1 MKKLS
6 SLKKISFT
14 LLLIVLLPALFYSG
28 YELSSLSTSEE
39 LFGKMYQQQLDA
51 VLFSLNQYAWDAASA
66 WAGGLQNILTDRSHN
81 SRDEVISALRGFL
94 RQRKAIQTV
103 FVSDSS
109 LTTIYSVESAPSH
122 PVDGNGRNILSL
134 LNKNREKIANLIDY
148 QLVEYR
154 KIEPI
159 ADSAS
164 GETPVTLVFVA
175 RDYASAVRVVGIV
188 LDARMFIRDI
198 VSRKLTEAAGDE
210 FILAVVAKQG
220 REIVESTS
228 PVQQEEV
235 KQEKALWLFPDYTVG
250 IRLKGATINEMVQSR
265 FYRNIVFIIA
275 LDIVLLGGA
284 VMIYRTTRREMEL
297 VRLKS
302 DFVSNVS
309 HELRTPLALIR
320 MFAETLEMK
329 RVKTDKKK
337 IEYYRTILLETERL
351 TRLVNN
357 ILNFSRMEADRRQY
371 HFRLTDLNAVVR
383 NVLDVYEYQLQSKG
397 FSKVVELKSA
407 LPLIHADDEALAEAL
422 HNIVDNAIKYSSED
436 KLVKVETGIRG
447 GDVFVEVQD
456 RGIGIP
462 AEYHQKI
469 FEKFYRVSGGLV
481 HTAKGSGLGLALVRH
496 IVHAHS
502 GSVEVE
508 SSPGHGS
515 TFRIVLP
522 AKKV

>member
-14 LLLIVLLPALFYSG
+14 LLVIVLLPALFYSG
-28 YELSSLSTSEE
+28 YELSSMSRSEE

-51 VLFSLNQYAWDAASA
+51 VLFSLNQYAWDAVSS
-66 WAGGLQNILTDRSHN
+66 WAGGLQNILSDRSYK
-81 SRDEVISALRGFL
+81 SRDEIIGALRGFL
-94 RQRKAIQTV
+94 GQRKAMRRV

-109 LTTIYSVESAPSH
+109 LKTIYSVESAPSR
-122 PVDGNGRNILSL
+122 PASVNERNILSV
-134 LNKNREKIANLIDY
+134 LNRNREKIANLIDY
-148 QLVEYR
+148 QRLEYR

-159 ADSAS
+159 ADSVS
-164 GETPVTLVFVA
+164 GETPVTLVFVVH
-175 RDYASAVRVVGIV
+175 DYSSVVRIVGIV

-198 VSRKLTEAAGDE
+198 VSRKLVEAAGDE
-210 FILAVVAKQG
+210 FVLAVLAKQG

-228 PVQQEEV
+228 PVQQGEV

-250 IRLKGATINEMVQSR
+250 IRLKGTTIDEMIQSR
-265 FYRNIVFIIA
+265 FYRNVVFIIA
-275 LDIVLLGGA
+275 LDLVLLAGA
-284 VMIYRTTRREMEL
+284 VLIYRTTRREMEL

-329 RVKTDKKK
+329 RVKTEKKK
-337 IEYYRTILLETERL
+337 FEYYRTILLETERL

-371 HFRLTDLNAVVR
+371 HFRLIDLNAVVK
-383 NVLDVYEYQLQSKG
+383 NVLDVYEYQLQKMG
-397 FSKVVELKSA
+397 FSTEVQLTSA
-407 LPLIHADDEALAEAL
+407 LPLINADDEALAEAL
-422 HNIVDNAIKYSSED
+422 HNMVDNAIKYSNEEKSLRVDTGMRGSE
-436 KLVKVETGIRG
+436 
-447 GDVFVEVQD
+447 VFVEVRD

-462 AEYHQKI
+462 AEYHDKI

-481 HTAKGSGLGLALVRH
+481 HTAKGSGLGLALVQH
-496 IVHAHS
+496 IVHAH
-502 GSVEVE
+502 GGTVEVE
-508 SSPGHGS
+508 SIPGKGS
-515 TFRIVLP
+515 TFRIVIP
-522 AKKV
+522 MKNV

>member
-14 LLLIVLLPALFYSG
+14 LLLVVLLPALFYSG

-66 WAGGLQNILTDRSHN
+66 WAGGLQNILNDRSHK
-81 SRDEVISALRGFL
+81 SRDEVIGALRGFL
-94 RQRKAIQTV
+94 GQRKAIRTV

-109 LTTIYSVESAPSH
+109 LKTIYSVESAPSR
-122 PVDGNGRNILSL
+122 PVNVSERNTLSM
-134 LNKNREKIANLIDY
+134 LNKNREKIAKLIDY
-148 QLVEYR
+148 QRVEYR

-164 GETPVTLVFVA
+164 GETPVTLVFIA
-175 RDYASAVRVVGIV
+175 RDYSSAVRVVGIV
-188 LDARMFIRDI
+188 LDARVFIRDI
-198 VSRKLTEAAGDE
+198 VSRKLVEAAGDQ

-228 PVQQEEV
+228 PVQPGEV
-235 KQEKALWLFPDYTVG
+235 KQEKALWLFPDYAVG
-250 IRLKGATINEMVQSR
+250 IRLKGTTINEMVQSR

-275 LDIVLLGGA
+275 LDIVLLAGA
-284 VMIYRTTRREMEL
+284 VLIYRTTRKEMDL

-329 RVKTDKKK
+329 RVKTEKKK
-337 IEYYRTILLETERL
+337 IEYYRTILVETERL

-371 HFRLTDLNAVVR
+371 HFRVIDLNAVVK
-383 NVLDVYEYQLQSKG
+383 NVLNVYEYQLHTKG
-397 FSKVVELKSA
+397 FSTVVQLKSA
-407 LPLIHADDEALAEAL
+407 LPLINADDEALSEAL
-422 HNIVDNAIKYSSED
+422 HNIVDNAIKYSNGE
-436 KLVKVETGIRG
+436 KFLKVETGMKEG
-447 GDVFVEVQD
+447 NVFVEVQD

-462 AEYHQKI
+462 TEYHDKI
-469 FEKFYRVSGGLV
+469 FEKFYRVSAGLV

-496 IVHAHS
+496 IVYAH
-502 GSVEVE
+502 GGTVEVE
-508 SSPGHGS
+508 SSPRKGS

-522 AKKV
+522 MKNV

>member
-6 SLKKISFT
+6 SLKKISLT

-28 YELSSLSTSEE
+28 YEFSSLSTSEE

-66 WAGGLQNILTDRSHN
+66 WAGGLQNILTDRSHK
-81 SRDEVISALRGFL
+81 SRDEVIAAIHGFL
-94 RQRKAIQTV
+94 GQRKAIRTV

-109 LTTIYSVESAPSH
+109 LKTIYSVGSGASRGSDVIE
-122 PVDGNGRNILSL
+122 RNILST
-134 LNKNREKIANLIDY
+134 LNKNSEKIANLIDY
-148 QLVEYR
+148 QRVEYR
-154 KIEPI
+154 KMEPI

-164 GETPVTLVFVA
+164 ETSPVTLVFVA
-175 RDYASAVRVVGIV
+175 RDYSSTMRVVGIV
-188 LDARMFIRDI
+188 LDARVFIRDV
-198 VSRKLTEAAGDE
+198 VSRKLAEAAGDE

-228 PVQQEEV
+228 PVKQDEV

-250 IRLKGATINEMVQSR
+250 IRLKGATINEMIQSR
-265 FYRNIVFIIA
+265 FYRNIIFIIA
-275 LDIVLLGGA
+275 LDIVLLAGA
-284 VMIYRTTRREMEL
+284 WLIYRTTRREMEL

-329 RVKTDKKK
+329 RVKTEKKK

-371 HFRLTDLNAVVR
+371 HFRLIELNAVVK
-383 NVLDVYEYQLQSKG
+383 NVLDIYEYQLRTMG
-397 FSKVVELKSA
+397 FSTVVQLKST
-407 LPLIHADDEALAEAL
+407 LPLINGDDEALAEAL
-422 HNIVDNAIKYSSED
+422 HNIVDNAIKYSNEEKS
-436 KLVKVETGIRG
+436 LKVETGTRG
-447 GDVFVEVQD
+447 AEVFVEVQD

-462 AEYHQKI
+462 AQYHGKI
-469 FEKFYRVSGGLV
+469 FEKFFRVSGGLV

-496 IVHAHS
+496 IVQAH
-502 GSVEVE
+502 GGTIEVE
-508 SSPGHGS
+508 SSPGKGS
-515 TFRIVLP
+515 TFRIILP
-522 AKKV
+522 VVEV